1 MFLPRV
7 CLCQA
12 FSTAIETRSN
22 VVIRLI
28 RFVNLRCCWLFF
40 VTEKTEFETAV
51 RLHIFISL
59 WHICNYYWL
68 YCLFVYCLLVGYAG
82 CFSLDPNVDR
92 LSVGNMQ
99 RNVWWMITT
108 VRSFAVQRAE
118 WNATSQP
125 TNTSQPILFLSQ
137 NRQNLYLYATHKM
150 CLAHSTERAWYLN
163 IF

>member
-1 MFLPRV
+1 MCVCV

-82 CFSLDPNVDR
+82 CFSLDPTVDR

-108 VRSFAVQRAE
+108 VRSFTVQSAK
-118 WNATSQP
+118 WNATNQP
-125 TNTSQPILFLSQ
+125 TNEHIT
-137 NRQNLYLYATHKM
+137 
-150 CLAHSTERAWYLN
+150 AHT
-163 IF
+163 IFVTKQTKFIFICDS